1 MPEQSLAVTLAL
13 QNIRGQV
20 ATGKGA
26 VKPPKMPQT
35 WRYPQGQEEDYY
47 RLIGRTLAPFFAI
60 VDDWLLLYPSWVRT
74 DGLHADGFAAD
85 WDKAMKALREHQRKV
100 FEQGDGRELYA
111 LVSGIGD
118 ATAQFNFKQW
128 SKYLSAIAGQP
139 YFPAESS
146 WVAES
151 VETWSDLN
159 FELIRSLTDDYIKK
173 VNTTVVS
180 AVNEG
185 TTYADLTKKIQSV
198 NKNMS
203 KARARLLARDQIG
216 KLNGQLAGRR
226 QTDAGVEEYTW
237 KGAMDERERDSH
249 RALQGKI
256 CEWKDATK
264 VKVGKAWQDR
274 SSGMVKLAP
283 GMDIQCRCYGSPN
296 MDAIWQEAEDIAV
309 AEGWYKTGKG
319 GR

>member
-1 MPEQSLAVTLAL
+1 MPEYSLATTLAL
-13 QNIRGQV
+13 QNIRAQL
-20 ATGKGA
+20 AAGKKTI
-26 VKPPKMPQT
+26 KPPKMPQT
-35 WRYPQGQEEDYY
+35 WRYPQGEEADYA
-47 RLIGRTLAPFFAI
+47 RRIREVMLPFFAI
-60 VDDWLLLYPSWVRT
+60 VEDWLLLYPSWVRA
-74 DGLHADGFAAD
+74 DGLHVDGFAAD

-111 LVSGIGD
+111 MVSGIGGS
-118 ATAQFNFKQW
+118 TAQFNFSQW
-128 SKYLSAIAGQP
+128 AKYLSALAGQP
-139 YFPAESS
+139 YFPAEAR

-185 TTYADLTKKIQSV
+185 TTYSDLTKKIKTI
-198 NKNMS
+198 NTNMS

-226 QTDAGVEEYTW
+226 QTDAGVDEYTW
-237 KGAMDERERDSH
+237 KGAMDERERESH
-249 RALQGKI
+249 KALQGKV
-256 CEWKDATK
+256 CEWDDATK
-264 VKVGKAWQDR
+264 FKAGGVWR
-274 SSGMVKLAP
+274 ERTSGMVKLAP

-296 MDAIWQEAEDIAV
+296 MDKIWKEAEDAAI
-309 AEGWYKTGKG
+309 AEGWYKKG